1 MNTIYELQTLVGEVN
16 RANGWHEGTV
26 TPVER
31 LALITC
37 EVSEAIEEVRDG
49 HCVDEIYY
57 NGTKPEGVPV
67 EIMQGTDALWYM
79 MKTMEAMS
87 PVDIVITIGKLKPP
101 PVDYDAQYNMT
112 IIPNEILDSLWKK
125 IDVWMKTGAADD
137 AKN

>member
-1 MNTIYELQTLVGEVN
+1 MNTIHELQTLVG
-16 RANGWHEGTV
+16 
-26 TPVER
+26 
-31 LALITC
+31 
-37 EVSEAIEEVRDG
+37 EAIEEVRDG
-49 HCVDEIYY
+49 HCVDEAYY

-137 AKN
+137 AKEVAVEATRLAVVRNTGNI